1 MSVGILDANN
11 GARTSAGWATNVLVM
26 QAAISTHLSQ
36 STGDDFS
43 GDDFSGED
51 FSGADDFSGQ
61 QGMSPCMLIDAVMAL
76 IAATAE
82 SGAVTRPAI
91 RKIASSRERMSER
104 VTEPV

>member
-43 GDDFSGED
+43 GEDFSGE
-51 FSGADDFSGQ
+51 DDFSGQ
-61 QGMSPCMLIDAVMAL
+61 QGMSPCMLIDVVMAL

-82 SGAVTRPAI
+82 SGAVMRPAI
-91 RKIASSRERMSER
+91 RKIASSREKMSER

>member
-1 MSVGILDANN
+1 MDANN
-11 GARTSAGWATNVLVM
+11 GARTSAGWTANVLVM
-26 QAAISTHLSQ
+26 QIAISTHLSQ
-36 STGDDFS
+36 STG
-43 GDDFSGED
+43 G
-51 FSGADDFSGQ
+51 DFSGQ
-61 QGMSPCMLIDAVMAL
+61 QGMSPCMLIDVPIAL